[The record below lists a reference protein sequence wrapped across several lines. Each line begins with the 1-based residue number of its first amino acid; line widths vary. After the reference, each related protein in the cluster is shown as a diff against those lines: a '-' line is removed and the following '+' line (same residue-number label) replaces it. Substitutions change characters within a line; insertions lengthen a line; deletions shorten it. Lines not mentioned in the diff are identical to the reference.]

1 MNSIFEKTVKL
12 KKKKQEKIYLT
23 VCWKDTEVST
33 LIRSETGIVE
43 YLKDL

>member
-12 KKKKQEKIYLT
+12 KKKQEKIYLT

-33 LIRSETGIVE
+33 LIRSETGIFE